1 NLSDAR
7 NAQVKIKDDL
17 GRKILNL
24 NDNDKKGKDKIQN
37 EIDEIDEKIKKINK
51 TIRVLN
57 NEIEVFRLNQQ
68 QENRLNVVIRGIN
81 RWLKENQNLLKAINE
96 IVPEVINENIG
107 SIESIDKTVRVLN
120 DESDVSELT
129 YEQDGVIM

>member
-1 NLSDAR
+1 
-7 NAQVKIKDDL
+7 
-17 GRKILNL
+17 
-24 NDNDKKGKDKIQN
+24 
-37 EIDEIDEKIKKINK
+37 
-51 TIRVLN
+51 

>member
-1 NLSDAR
+1 
-7 NAQVKIKDDL
+7 
-17 GRKILNL
+17 
-24 NDNDKKGKDKIQN
+24 
-37 EIDEIDEKIKKINK
+37 
-51 TIRVLN
+51 
-57 NEIEVFRLNQQ
+57 VFRLNQQ

>member
-1 NLSDAR
+1 
-7 NAQVKIKDDL
+7 
-17 GRKILNL
+17 
-24 NDNDKKGKDKIQN
+24 
-37 EIDEIDEKIKKINK
+37 
-51 TIRVLN
+51 
-57 NEIEVFRLNQQ
+57 IEVFRLNQQ

>member
-1 NLSDAR
+1 
-7 NAQVKIKDDL
+7 
-17 GRKILNL
+17 
-24 NDNDKKGKDKIQN
+24 
-37 EIDEIDEKIKKINK
+37 
-51 TIRVLN
+51 
-57 NEIEVFRLNQQ
+57 